1 MRFQHKAA
9 IERSTVLTLKALSRK
24 TYLCF
29 EEQRDTKRNVYNF
42 VQLTAKMYL
51 HNFSL
56 ISHFLLVMNSTFRPA
71 WLKKK
76 KHRWLDK
83 TFDFAEQTLVKQA
96 EREGKWVF
104 SLLSMTLECFFFLHW
119 KRKSKF
125 TLDIFLF
132 YLIINSWPMSK
143 RMKTKAN
150 VSNPSPFDCQLVQ
163 SNFSLADNSAC
174 IFSIVT
180 SQKSKSR
187 KKKTVQ
193 VICKWNCWLSVIGM
207 CFATY

>member
-1 MRFQHKAA
+1 M
-9 IERSTVLTLKALSRK
+9 LTLKALSRK

-76 KHRWLDK
+76 KQVTWQNFRLRRTDTYQTSWSWAGRQVSL
-83 TFDFAEQTLVKQA
+83 FFAFNTPRMFL
-96 EREGKWVF
+96 
-104 SLLSMTLECFFFLHW
+104 FLHW

-132 YLIINSWPMSK
+132 YLINSWPMSK

-150 VSNPSPFDCQLVQ
+150 VSNPSPLDCQLVQ

-174 IFSIVT
+174 ILSIVT
-180 SQKSKSR
+180 SH
-187 KKKTVQ
+187 KK
-193 VICKWNCWLSVIGM
+193 
-207 CFATY
+207 

>member
-56 ISHFLLVMNSTFRPA
+56 ISHFLLVMISTFRPA

-76 KHRWLDK
+76 KTGGLTKLSTSPNRHLSNK
-83 TFDFAEQTLVKQA
+83 LS
-96 EREGKWVF
+96 GKASESF
-104 SLLSMTLECFFFLHW
+104 LCF
-119 KRKSKF
+119 R
-125 TLDIFLF
+125 
-132 YLIINSWPMSK
+132 
-143 RMKTKAN
+143 
-150 VSNPSPFDCQLVQ
+150 
-163 SNFSLADNSAC
+163 
-174 IFSIVT
+174 
-180 SQKSKSR
+180 
-187 KKKTVQ
+187 
-193 VICKWNCWLSVIGM
+193 
-207 CFATY
+207 

>member
-1 MRFQHKAA
+1 M
-9 IERSTVLTLKALSRK
+9 LTLKALSRK

-56 ISHFLLVMNSTFRPA
+56 IYHFLLVMISTFRPA

-76 KHRWLDK
+76 NRWLDK
-83 TFDFAEQTLVKQA
+83 TFDFAEQTLIKQT

-104 SLLSMTLECFFFLHW
+104 SLLSMILECFFSNTESGNPNLPL
-119 KRKSKF
+119 
-125 TLDIFLF
+125 TYF
-132 YLIINSWPMSK
+132 YFNSWLMSK
-143 RMKTKAN
+143 RMKTEAN

-174 IFSIVT
+174 ILSIVT
-180 SQKSKSR
+180 SQNK
-187 KKKTVQ
+187 
-193 VICKWNCWLSVIGM
+193 
-207 CFATY
+207 

>member
-56 ISHFLLVMNSTFRPA
+56 ISHFLLVMISTFRPA

-76 KHRWLDK
+76 KKNRWLDK

-96 EREGKWVF
+96 EREGK
-104 SLLSMTLECFFFLHW
+104 
-119 KRKSKF
+119 
-125 TLDIFLF
+125 
-132 YLIINSWPMSK
+132 
-143 RMKTKAN
+143 
-150 VSNPSPFDCQLVQ
+150 
-163 SNFSLADNSAC
+163 
-174 IFSIVT
+174 
-180 SQKSKSR
+180 
-187 KKKTVQ
+187 
-193 VICKWNCWLSVIGM
+193 
-207 CFATY
+207 